1 MVIGLNKSNKKQK
14 AKIVV
19 CSTCKGWGW
28 GKHKRFTCPVCQ
40 GKGVWLDYK
49 GGIYYCRGSFSGTL
63 PSYRANIR
71 LIPVAVRTI
80 CFTILCFGI
89 LIGIRFS
96 LIHPLGFWSLILV
109 SGISP
114 LFFWIGLA
122 AGLYLLYYFTVRER
136 AQRQISFSYF
146 GIFLNPKVSSPRS
159 PVNIADFISP
169 RAKIVLEDALDLAYT
184 YGQVPHPLHLLKSLF
199 SVKKI
204 EQTLIRLEIK
214 PNSFEKEISKRIARL
229 APNEIGG
236 RGYVLSP
243 SLKKILLLALE
254 ESLILG
260 AKSISENSLFLAL
273 IRAEETNQLFKNR
286 EVEPEDARNIV
297 LWLEAK
303 VFKPR
308 FFLFRRKRPRKIEHR
323 IMNRAWTARQ
333 TPTLDR
339 FSRDFTD
346 LARMGLL
353 GSVVGRERELNEVIR
368 ILARTTKNNVLL
380 IGEAGSGRTT
390 IVKALA
396 RKIVKNEVIPS
407 VADKRVVRLDAGAV
421 VAGVRAGGGL
431 EERLLEILNEIRMA
445 GNIILFIP
453 GIHNLAEAGKRE
465 SFNAAEI
472 LTPAFSEGT
481 FQVIGTTNF
490 LDYHRSIERR
500 ADFRDIFEK
509 VFVEEI
515 SEEEALQ
522 VLASQAVIIEEEEG
536 VTLTFGAIKKAV
548 ELSKRYIPDKLL
560 PGKAMDLLAETA
572 VVVRSRGRGALV
584 RDEDIM
590 EVITEKTGIPL
601 TKITATESQ
610 RLLNLEDEIH
620 QRIID
625 QTEAVKAV
633 SEAIRRVRVGLKREQ
648 KPVGTF
654 LFLGPTGVGK
664 TELAKALTEAYFGH
678 ERAMIRLDM
687 SEFQTIGSINR
698 LIGSPPSEDSAG
710 MGGRLTEAV
719 KRKPF
724 SLILLDEFEKSNR
737 DVVNLFLQVFD
748 DGRLTDGLGRTVD
761 FTNTIIIATSN
772 VGSKIIQEHLKTG
785 KSIEE
790 LRPKIEKILLDYF
803 RPELLNRFTAKIIF
817 KALSGEDIKAIARL
831 QLKRLS
837 QRLEEAQGIALT
849 FTEEAVEKIAKHGY
863 SSTYGARFLQ
873 RLIEKKVENFL
884 AEKILRGEVKRG
896 EKLCF
901 DASDMK

>member
-431 EERLLEILNEIRMA
+431 EERLLEILNEI
-445 GNIILFIP
+445 
-453 GIHNLAEAGKRE
+453 
-465 SFNAAEI
+465 
-472 LTPAFSEGT
+472 
-481 FQVIGTTNF
+481 
-490 LDYHRSIERR
+490 
-500 ADFRDIFEK
+500 
-509 VFVEEI
+509 
-515 SEEEALQ
+515 
-522 VLASQAVIIEEEEG
+522 
-536 VTLTFGAIKKAV
+536 KKAV

-863 SSTYGARFLQ
+863 SIFRAISKINYKDFQKEIKIAKNLILIIIKGTFYGFD
-873 RLIEKKVENFL
+873 
-884 AEKILRGEVKRG
+884 G
-896 EKLCF
+896 EKL
-901 DASDMK
+901 SN